1 MTAEQPK
8 VAIGAVSGGDAERAI
23 QVILTHARSGERG
36 EGVVAAHDE
45 AATTA

>member
-1 MTAEQPK
+1 
-8 VAIGAVSGGDAERAI
+8 VSGAV
-23 QVILTHARSGERG
+23 RSRTGERG